1 MDNFIQIA
9 AFCQPSQLKATTH
22 VLISV
27 DNSKHHSS
35 AICGL
40 SEDGKIHAFHAI
52 LMIRIPK
59 VHTPLPHFH
68 ISSRNAPDL
77 RPPPPPPRPPKILLN
92 LCFSFLLGITAVP
105 REIENK
111 AYAKFGG
118 ANKVYYVENVDMAMK
133 AFTTQRLVIKFPER
147 TP

>member
-77 RPPPPPPRPPKILLN
+77 RPPLPHPAPQKFCLTFVFHFSWVLQPSQEKLKTKLMQN
-92 LCFSFLLGITAVP
+92 L
-105 REIENK
+105 
-111 AYAKFGG
+111 GG
-118 ANKVYYVENVDMAMK
+118 QIRCIMWKMW
-133 AFTTQRLVIKFPER
+133 TWQ
-147 TP
+147 

>member
-77 RPPPPPPRPPKILLN
+77 PPPPPPPPPKKKFCLTFVFH
-92 LCFSFLLGITAVP
+92 FSWVLQPSQEKLKTKLMQ
-105 REIENK
+105 N
-111 AYAKFGG
+111 FGG
-118 ANKVYYVENVDMAMK
+118 QIRCIMWKMW
-133 AFTTQRLVIKFPER
+133 TWQ
-147 TP
+147 